1 MFSKHIYTLRSNI
14 PTRLYLLVVVVSA
27 LVLLS
32 ACGGGG
38 TTSAGTATAPTTI
51 ANSPTVAQP
60 TPTPTVA
67 QPTPTPTASQATST
81 SKAGSKQVVLIIND
95 ADGSYGF
102 SPGTLTIKAGTTVI
116 WKNMSSAPHTVTT
129 DDGQT
134 ADSGTV
140 PVGGTFSF
148 KFMAAGT
155 FPYHCNY
162 HPYMRAMII
171 VK

>member
-1 MFSKHIYTLRSNI
+1 MFSKNMYTLRRNI
-14 PTRLYLLVVVVSA
+14 PTWLYLLVVVISA

-32 ACGGGG
+32 ACGG
-38 TTSAGTATAPTTI
+38 TSTASAGTATTPTTI
-51 ANSPTVAQP
+51 ANTPTVAQ
-60 TPTPTVA
+60 PTPTVA
-67 QPTPTPTASQATST
+67 QPTPAPTATQATST
-81 SKAGSKQVVLIIND
+81 LATGSKQAVLIINE

-148 KFMAAGT
+148 KFTTAGT

-162 HPYMRAMII
+162 HPYMRATII

>member
-14 PTRLYLLVVVVSA
+14 PTWLYLLVVVVSA
-27 LVLLS
+27 LVLFS
-32 ACGGGG
+32 ACGG
-38 TTSAGTATAPTTI
+38 TSTASAGTATTPTTI
-51 ANSPTVAQP
+51 ANTPTVAQP

-67 QPTPTPTASQATST
+67 QPTPTPTAAQAPST
-81 SKAGSKQVVLIIND
+81 PATDSKQVVLIINE

-140 PVGGTFSF
+140 STGGTFSF
-148 KFMAAGT
+148 KFTTAGT

-162 HPYMRAMII
+162 HPYMRATII